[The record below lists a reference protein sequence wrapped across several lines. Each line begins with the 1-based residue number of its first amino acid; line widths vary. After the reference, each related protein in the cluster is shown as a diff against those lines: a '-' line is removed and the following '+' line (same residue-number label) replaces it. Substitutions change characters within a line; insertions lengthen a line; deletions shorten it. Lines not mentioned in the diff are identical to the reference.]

1 MKTKQQQKMLMTLN
15 YKNKIQNNTFAVI
28 KTSYDMH
35 RKKYTGK
42 SKEIHTAVTV
52 AVLDGCGSLV

>member
-1 MKTKQQQKMLMTLN
+1 MILKTEEITLS
-15 YKNKIQNNTFAVI
+15 KEENKIQNNTFAVI

>member
-1 MKTKQQQKMLMTLN
+1 MTLN